1 MKLKNEELIKVIG
14 GNISGTLLNSI
25 TNLIDTIMDVGR
37 SFGTAIR
44 MMFSHR
50 SC

>member
-1 MKLKNEELIKVIG
+1 MKLDNDNLIKVVG
-14 GNISGTLLNSI
+14 GSISGTLLNSI

-37 SFGTAIR
+37 SFGTAIK
-44 MMFSHR
+44 MMFSGR